1 MNKIKLLIQY
11 IRTNPNIETKD
22 LDAFISKINQIH
34 SQGLDHLH
42 FIADFDF
49 TMTQFFHLGNRSMSS
64 HSIINKST
72 FCSQQVK
79 DKLSLLFSTF
89 HPFEI
94 NHDITVQEKT
104 EKMIEWWTKE
114 HEILVSLGLTRKD
127 LEGCVDQ
134 NPVTFRPFLKE
145 LIDLATDLNVPF
157 LVFSAGLGDVIEI
170 VLKKAG
176 LFTRDMA
183 IVSNRMEFSQDKI
196 VGFKDPLIHT
206 LNKNEAAMDGEHYD
220 KVKDRDNVILMGD
233 SIGDLHMA
241 DGIPHKTKL
250 TVGFLNTDVDKLRDL
265 YLQKFDIVLTNDTT
279 LETLFLLLQV
289 LQCP

>member
-1 MNKIKLLIQY
+1 MNKVELLIDY
-11 IRTNPNIETKD
+11 IKANPDIETKN
-22 LDAFISKINQIH
+22 LDSVVNKINQIH

-49 TMTQFFHLGNRSMSS
+49 TMTRFFHLGLRSMSS

-72 FCSQQVK
+72 YCSQDVK
-79 DKLSLLFSTF
+79 DKLSVLFSTF
-89 HPFEI
+89 HPFELD
-94 NHDITVQEKT
+94 HDITLEEKT
-104 EKMIEWWTKE
+104 VKMIEWWTSE
-114 HEILVSLGLTRKD
+114 HEILVSLGLTQSD
-127 LEGCVDQ
+127 LEACVDQ

-145 LIDLATDLNVPF
+145 LIDLATKLNVPF

-176 LFTRDMA
+176 LLTRDMA
-183 IVSNRMEFSQDKI
+183 IVSNRMEFGQDKI
-196 VGFKDPLIHT
+196 IGFKEPLIHT
-206 LNKNEAAMDGEHYD
+206 LNKNEAAMDKEHYD

-250 TVGFLNTDVDKLRDL
+250 TVGFLNTNVQNLRDL
-265 YLQKFDIVLTNDTT
+265 YLEKFDIVLTNDTT
-279 LETLFLLLQV
+279 LETLYLLLQV
-289 LQCP
+289 LQNP